1 MNRAMTAPILID
13 AEPDQASIL
22 LLCNEDM
29 VMNDPHQNAAPVNVT
44 NDPPV
49 VVKNKTPSAV
59 AILDDIQSPLTSPK
73 KQANLSP
80 VFDAPWVSTGQ
91 EKVDR
96 IKLDAPW
103 EPKVMVQ
110 TAPNKWRPISSKA
123 SLETPATSAVDVKLV
138 SRRVKSAMQLTGDD
152 STMQPCR
159 KRAGFQPYMR
169 GGLKAPRT
177 KQQVPP
183 KAPEVQIC
191 EEMLKQEIE
200 DFRDVQV
207 DSFDEICSDL
217 MEVWQIREI
226 QTDAQDRLEH
236 MHQTTCKRLEDVLEV
251 FLYRGAD
258 MEKVE
263 RVGWLKILEL
273 DDELA
278 LPITS
283 INPDTKTFRKD
294 LDDRCKQFLTSYKAM
309 EVYKGKHAAYR
320 AKAKTLDEFKDDH
333 DLFEFELNGKPV
345 VAVQDHTL
353 KNSKSPDY
361 EKNAEATMGMLWS
374 IVRRQSTVISTP
386 TKPKAVIEGF
396 EMTYDML
403 VTFKAWRQCKGHD
416 NEYADM
422 GYEQL
427 ARLHFQLKRL
437 KSVIEAKLLSLA
449 EAGLY

>member
-29 VMNDPHQNAAPVNVT
+29 VMNDPHQNAAPVT
-44 NDPPV
+44 NDPLV
-49 VVKNKTPSAV
+49 VAKNKTPSAV

>member
-1 MNRAMTAPILID
+1 MKRTITAPIVID

-29 VMNDPHQNAAPVNVT
+29 VMNDPHQNAAPVT
-44 NDPPV
+44 NDPLV
-49 VVKNKTPSAV
+49 VAKNKTPSAV

-91 EKVDR
+91 EKLDR

-110 TAPNKWRPISSKA
+110 TAPNKWRPISPKA

-159 KRAGFQPYMR
+159 KRAGFQPYPR
-169 GGLKAPRT
+169 SGSGKPART
-177 KQQVPP
+177 KQQVPA

-200 DFRDVQV
+200 DFKDVHV

-263 RVGWLKILEL
+263 RVGWLTILTL

-283 INPDTKTFRKD
+283 TQPLIKTFRQD
-294 LDDRCKQFLTSYKAM
+294 LDDRCKQFATSYKAM
-309 EVYKGKHAAYR
+309 QVYRGKHAAYR

-361 EKNAEATMGMLWS
+361 EQNAEATMGMLAS

-396 EMTYDML
+396 EMTYEML
-403 VTFKAWRQCKGHD
+403 ATFKAWRQCKGHD

-422 GYEQL
+422 GYGQL

>member
-1 MNRAMTAPILID
+1 MSAAKPIVID
-13 AEPDQASIL
+13 AEPDQASVL

-29 VMNDPHQNAAPVNVT
+29 EMNDPHQNAVPANVT

-49 VVKNKTPSAV
+49 LAKNKTVSAV
-59 AILDDIQSPLTSPK
+59 ARLDEILSPSTSPK
-73 KQANLSP
+73 TQADFSP
-80 VFDAPWVSTGQ
+80 VFDAPWVSNGQ

-96 IKLDAPW
+96 IKPDAAW

-110 TAPNKWRPISSKA
+110 TAPNKWRPISPKA
-123 SLETPATSAVDVKLV
+123 SLATPATSAVDVKLV
-138 SRRVKSAMQLTGDD
+138 SRRVKSGMRLDD

-159 KRAGFQPYMR
+159 TRAGFQPYPR
-169 GGLKAPRT
+169 SGLKAPRT
-177 KQQVPP
+177 KQQVPA

-191 EEMLKQEIE
+191 EDMLKQEIE
-200 DFRDVQV
+200 DFKDVYV

-251 FLYRGAD
+251 FQYRGAD

-263 RVGWLKILEL
+263 RVGWLTILPL

-283 INPDTKTFRKD
+283 TQPLIKTFRQD
-294 LDDRCKQFLTSYKAM
+294 LDDRCKQFATSYKAM
-309 EVYKGKHAAYR
+309 QVYRGKHAAYR
-320 AKAKTLDEFKDDH
+320 AKAKTQDEFKDDH
-333 DLFEFELNGKPV
+333 DLFEFELNGKPI
-345 VAVQDHTL
+345 VAVQDHSL

-361 EKNAEATMGMLWS
+361 EQNAEATMGMLAS

-403 VTFKAWRQCKGHD
+403 ATFKAWRQCKGHD

-422 GYEQL
+422 GYGQL